1 MKKLLLSIAL
11 VLGMNSIA
19 QAQTKKFEHNIY
31 WSAGM
36 VTEASHYGSTNGY
49 SFRTGYG
56 LNCYF
61 SEKFS
66 LMPCITLRQEIETL
80 SFNEEQAG
88 AYVAHKCGDDAMP
101 ERLDAIG
108 REVIRKAKILFG
120 VGPMFSYCIGK
131 DSYYID
137 AVPDHWLNG
146 KEKLNDFSV
155 GVQPSIMFEF
165 WKMRIG
171 VEGNIGL
178 TNVRKKYDLSFE
190 NTYIHGIVGTVNFHF

>member
-11 VLGMNSIA
+11 VLGMNNVA

-61 SEKFS
+61 SDKFS
-66 LMPCITLRQEIETL
+66 LMPCITLRQESETL
-80 SFNEEQAG
+80 SSPEVGGDPFSYGFVDVPVMAQFHLPAG
-88 AYVAHKCGDDAMP
+88 KWV
-101 ERLDAIG
+101 
-108 REVIRKAKILFG
+108 FG
-120 VGPMFSYCIGK
+120 VGPMFSYCIYK
-131 DSYYID
+131 DSHYID
-137 AVPDHWLNG
+137 AVPDQWLDDND
-146 KEKLNDFSV
+146 KLNTFSV

-178 TNVRKKYDLSFE
+178 TNVRKKYDYNYE

>member
-80 SFNEEQAG
+80 SFNEDGADPFCYTFVDVPVMAQFHLPAG
-88 AYVAHKCGDDAMP
+88 KCKW
-101 ERLDAIG
+101 
-108 REVIRKAKILFG
+108 VFG

-131 DSYYID
+131 DSHYID
-137 AVPDHWLNG
+137 AVPEQWLDDND
-146 KEKLNDFSV
+146 KLNTFSV
-155 GVQPSIMFEF
+155 GVQPSIMFDF

-178 TNVRKKYDLSFE
+178 TNVRKKYDYNYE

>member
-11 VLGMNSIA
+11 VLGMNNVV

-36 VTEASHYGSTNGY
+36 VTEASHYGSINGY

-80 SFNEEQAG
+80 SFNEVGADPFCYTFVDVPVMAQFHLPAG
-88 AYVAHKCGDDAMP
+88 KCKW
-101 ERLDAIG
+101 
-108 REVIRKAKILFG
+108 VFG

-178 TNVRKKYDLSFE
+178 TNVRKKYDPSFE

>member
-11 VLGMNSIA
+11 VLGMNNVA

-80 SFNEEQAG
+80 SFNEDG
-88 AYVAHKCGDDAMP
+88 AAPFCYTFVDVPVMVQFHLPTGKCKW
-101 ERLDAIG
+101 
-108 REVIRKAKILFG
+108 VFG
-120 VGPMFSYCIGK
+120 VGPMFSYCIYK
-131 DSYYID
+131 DSHYID
-137 AVPDHWLNG
+137 AVPEQWLDDNDI
-146 KEKLNDFSV
+146 LNTFSV
-155 GVQPSIMFEF
+155 GVQPSIMFDF

-178 TNVRKKYDLSFE
+178 TNVRKKYDPSFE

>member
-1 MKKLLLSIAL
+1 MASGLAALYSMNEFRSGVPLMSKSIRPLLP
-11 VLGMNSIA
+11 VMA
-19 QAQTKKFEHNIY
+19 QFHL
-31 WSAGM
+31 SAG
-36 VTEASHYGSTNGY
+36 
-49 SFRTGYG
+49 
-56 LNCYF
+56 
-61 SEKFS
+61 
-66 LMPCITLRQEIETL
+66 
-80 SFNEEQAG
+80 
-88 AYVAHKCGDDAMP
+88 KCKW
-101 ERLDAIG
+101 
-108 REVIRKAKILFG
+108 VFG

-178 TNVRKKYDLSFE
+178 TNVRKKYDYNYE

>member
-11 VLGMNSIA
+11 VLGLNVA
-19 QAQTKKFEHNIY
+19 VQAQTKKFEHNIY

-80 SFNEEQAG
+80 SFNEDGADPFCYTFVDVPVMAQFHLSAG
-88 AYVAHKCGDDAMP
+88 KCKW
-101 ERLDAIG
+101 
-108 REVIRKAKILFG
+108 VFG

-137 AVPDHWLNG
+137 AVPEQWLDDND
-146 KEKLNDFSV
+146 KLNTFSV
-155 GVQPSIMFEF
+155 GVQPSIMFDF

-178 TNVRKKYDLSFE
+178 TNVRKKYDYNYE

>member
-11 VLGMNSIA
+11 VLGMNSVA

-31 WSAGM
+31 LSAGM

-49 SFRTGYG
+49 SFRIGYG
-56 LNCYF
+56 LNYYF

-66 LMPCITLRQEIETL
+66 LMPCITLRQESETL
-80 SFNEEQAG
+80 SSPEVGGDPFSYGFVDVPVLAQFHLPAG
-88 AYVAHKCGDDAMP
+88 KCKW
-101 ERLDAIG
+101 
-108 REVIRKAKILFG
+108 VFG

-178 TNVRKKYDLSFE
+178 TNVRKKYDPSFE

>member
-31 WSAGM
+31 WSVGL
-36 VTEASHYGSTNGY
+36 VTETSHYGSTNGY

-80 SFNEEQAG
+80 SFNEDGADPFCYTFVDVPVMAQFHLPAG
-88 AYVAHKCGDDAMP
+88 KCKW
-101 ERLDAIG
+101 
-108 REVIRKAKILFG
+108 VFG

-131 DSYYID
+131 RFVLYRCRPRSL
-137 AVPDHWLNG
+137 AKRQRKAQRFLRRSAAKHHVRVLENAHWC
-146 KEKLNDFSV
+146 
-155 GVQPSIMFEF
+155 
-165 WKMRIG
+165 
-171 VEGNIGL
+171 
-178 TNVRKKYDLSFE
+178 
-190 NTYIHGIVGTVNFHF
+190 